1 MAFFDFLAELEL
13 YKDNPAAVARM
24 NMRYRHLIDLF
35 SEEIKGSRVFDIAA
49 HDGRWSYAFAN
60 AVPSRLSGLRRASI

>member
-49 HDGRWSYAFAN
+49 HDGR
-60 AVPSRLSGLRRASI
+60 